1 MSVFEKGTKV
11 TICSDAEGKHPRRI
25 GFVKRIG
32 NGAWR
37 LAECSEW
44 YNFDGKRVAVDGDR
58 FAEYANTTHFARLY
72 QEGDEAAILVENERV
87 KKHKE
92 LVASKSNCEWRIRQE
107 RSNIHGNLATVER
120 SVAFTSG
127 RVEEAERNLRWAKT
141 EHERAVAQRTKV
153 ATQNEQ
159 HAKAIADNEAKL
171 ALIEAELAKF
181 GVEW

>member
-1 MSVFEKGTKV
+1 MTDFQKGTKV

-25 GFVKRIG
+25 GFVKRMG

-44 YNFDGKRVAVDGDR
+44 YNHDGKRVAVDGDK

-72 QEGDEAAILVENERV
+72 REGDEAAIAVEDERV

-92 LVASKSNCEWRIRQE
+92 LVAGKSNCEWRIRQE
-107 RSNIHGNLATVER
+107 RGSIQGNLQGAER
-120 SVAFTSG
+120 AIDLARE
-127 RVEEAERNLRWAKT
+127 RVREAERQVEWRKNELERQLA
-141 EHERAVAQRTKV
+141 ERAKV
-153 ATQNEQ
+153 TGRNEQ
-159 HAKAIADNEAKL
+159 HTRTIADNEAKL

-181 GVEW
+181 GTEW